1 LKDNIAKLLRLDS
14 LYIRKKLSKG
24 LSVEGIEAYK
34 LSTKNQTEE
43 RGGACSCFVDVGEV
57 GGTMGAAIELIIDT
71 EM

>member
-1 LKDNIAKLLRLDS
+1 M
-14 LYIRKKLSKG
+14 SKG